1 MLKFSTG
8 PRKGFNHGSLE
19 DIDSHKEF
27 FSGKILA
34 QIVFSLPYHPSSS
47 QLFQGAYYP
56 FDYPFETD
64 NFCMY
69 SLMGKTEP
77 DFQYSYSLRYQTNTG
92 QFKLIFVSYLKELSG
107 FLYIRIRPDYPYS
120 FDLQQWLMLT
130 FLFMRKFLSQKY
142 KLIGWYLGV

>member
-1 MLKFSTG
+1 MDIMLKVEHYGFQQG
-8 PRKGFNHGSLE
+8 QEKGLTLGHWKTLILIKN
-19 DIDSHKEF
+19 I

-47 QLFQGAYYP
+47 QLFQGNYYP

-120 FDLQQWLMLT
+120 FDLYLA
-130 FLFMRKFLSQKY
+130 QKSHY
-142 KLIGWYLGV
+142 YGGGAGN